1 MDSWHFTEQ
10 FALSCQNLFKMEDKK
25 LFCEIPICH
34 VLYSV
39 WTRMTLSVS
48 FSPADPERYLSP
60 TDLGTMRKI
69 FIHFYISF
77 SAIPLLLPCPALRGN
92 ALFLISPWFLL
103 PNRRQ
108 CVLLSI
114 PAKHFIFPVRSF
126 SFSFGSAALRLPSLP
141 CPLHSLGDH
150 CHTTSQKPPSSP
162 PSSLR
167 VPGHWFLI

>member
-1 MDSWHFTEQ
+1 
-10 FALSCQNLFKMEDKK
+10 
-25 LFCEIPICH
+25 
-34 VLYSV
+34 
-39 WTRMTLSVS
+39 MTLSVS

-150 CHTTSQKPPSSP
+150 CHTTSQKPPSFP
-162 PSSLR
+162 PSSLLPSILPPCPR
-167 VPGHWFLI
+167 SLISHLEGKLSARSWVWPAVCLNVISI